1 MFRWAAAD
9 ADPEEVDGEVVD
21 LKAWKRATR

>member
-1 MFRWAAAD
+1 MFRWAATD
-9 ADPEEVDGEVVD
+9 ADPDEVDGEVVD

>member
-1 MFRWAAAD
+1 MFRWAATDAPAD
-9 ADPEEVDGEVVD
+9 DLDGGVLD